1 VLAPNPDQRGRP
13 APQRRRWGG
22 GSLFRLAPSLEV
34 VATSAAENFDRQR
47 IQSLLEWLLRNGR
60 REKLC
65 AEVAQLTA
73 APHALVEDVFQE
85 VCLKA
90 SRRGDCRGESPGEV
104 YSWLRTA
111 TLNRVRDELKGGF
124 ERYEL
129 LVDWRDEQRQPHD
142 SGAGADAEVLDREKR
157 HELGEL
163 VETALAELNERQ
175 RKVAVLHAYGFKNP
189 EIARQLRVTRRQVQR
204 LKEQMLAGARD
215 ALAAH
220 AGAGCDRG
228 DSLVRRLAFGLAD
241 PSEHTEAELHMAS
254 CVPCA
259 AVYRR
264 LELWHDKV
272 AALAPVPAAA
282 HDPGLIERTLHK
294 TTNALASLKQH
305 ATDAGAQAKQQLADA
320 GSQVKQH
327 AAAGYGRAVEYTP
340 LAGARPGA
348 AATAIAGCLA
358 LGGGAATYCI
368 EKGVDP
374 FDGFGRDRPAD
385 VADATQD
392 RPKRSRQP
400 SSRPTPHKS
409 PPRHPRRHRP
419 SPLPSQNRLRHSP
432 RRRSRRRRPPRRRR
446 RPHRRHLRRL
456 SRLRPRCSSASR
468 PTRRRPRPPEAPRP
482 SPRPPRRRVGATY
495 TDHDSK
501 RRTDAHHRP
510 CRPAGSRLRARLAA
524 GRGGAR
530 RRGHL

>member
-1 VLAPNPDQRGRP
+1 MRAPNPDQRGRQ

-22 GSLFRLAPSLEV
+22 GSLFRLAPSRGV

-47 IQSLLEWLLRNGR
+47 IQLLLEWLLRNGR

-90 SRRGDCRGESPGEV
+90 SRRGDCRGQS
-104 YSWLRTA
+104 RTA
-111 TLNRVRDELKGGF
+111 TVNRVRDELKGGF

-129 LVDWRDEQRQPHD
+129 LVDWSDEQRQPHD
-142 SGAGADAEVLDREKR
+142 TGAGADAEVLDREKR

-163 VETALAELNERQ
+163 VETALADLNERQ

-220 AGAGCDRG
+220 AGMGCDHG

-294 TTNALASLKQH
+294 TTDALASLKQH

-320 GSQVKQH
+320 GGQVKQH

-392 RPKRSRQP
+392 RPEKKPPAEEPPDPPQVP
-400 SSRPTPHKS
+400 AAAPAPTP
-409 PPRHPRRHRP
+409 PE
-419 SPLPSQNRLRHSP
+419 
-432 RRRSRRRRPPRRRR
+432 
-446 RPHRRHLRRL
+446 
-456 SRLRPRCSSASR
+456 
-468 PTRRRPRPPEAPRP
+468 PRPEPEPTLPQPAPTQP
-482 SPRPPRRRVGATY
+482 APAATPP
-495 TDHDSK
+495 
-501 RRTDAHHRP
+501 
-510 CRPAGSRLRARLAA
+510 PAAPAPPPPPPPEPTPPAVQFGEPTNPAPAAPARSAPA
-524 GRGGAR
+524 EPAPAPESGG
-530 RRGHL
+530 GDLYGP